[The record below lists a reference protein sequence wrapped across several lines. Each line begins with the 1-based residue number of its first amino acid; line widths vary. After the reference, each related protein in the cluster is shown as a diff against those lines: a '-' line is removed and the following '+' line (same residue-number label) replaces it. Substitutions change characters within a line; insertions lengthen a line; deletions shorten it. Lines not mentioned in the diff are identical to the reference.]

1 MFTLSQIDWVC
12 VCNVLVSLLCLHCYS
27 AWLIGY
33 VCVMF
38 LFLYVFTL
46 SQSVIDWV
54 CVCNVLVSL
63 LCLHCHRAWLIGYV
77 CVMFLFLYCVY
88 TVTEHG

>member
-1 MFTLSQIDWVC
+1 MVECVC
-12 VCNVLVSLLCLHCYS
+12 VCNVLVSLLCLHCHR
-27 AWLIGY
+27 LIGY

-46 SQSVIDWV
+46 SQSVVDWV

-63 LCLHCHRAWLIGYV
+63 
-77 CVMFLFLYCVY
+77 CVY
-88 TVTEHG
+88 TVTERG

>member
-1 MFTLSQIDWVC
+1 MVECVC
-12 VCNVLVSLLCLHCYS
+12 VCNVLVFTLSQIMVDWVYVCNLRASLLCLHYHRS
-27 AWLIGY
+27 WLSVY

-38 LFLYVFTL
+38 L
-46 SQSVIDWV
+46 
-54 CVCNVLVSL
+54 
-63 LCLHCHRAWLIGYV
+63 CLHCHRSWLIGYV

>member
-1 MFTLSQIDWVC
+1 MVDWVC
-12 VCNVLVSLLCLHCYS
+12 VCNVLVSLLCLHCHR
-27 AWLIGY
+27 AWLS

-63 LCLHCHRAWLIGYV
+63 LCLHCHRAWLIVYV
-77 CVMFLFLYCVY
+77 WVMFLFLYCVY
-88 TVTEHG
+88 TITDHG

>member
-1 MFTLSQIDWVC
+1 MFTLSQSMVDWVC
-12 VCNVLVSLLCLHCYS
+12 
-27 AWLIGY
+27 

-88 TVTEHG
+88 TVTD